1 MDQTS
6 QMVLFISCI
15 IIYVGG
21 ISYCAYK
28 CRDDN
33 KQQIKDE
40 YYDIEAPNESM
51 AEAEGW
57 DKFSKQY
64 NDCIN
69 HYDIDISS
77 EIADPNDDPTQ
88 YIGHH

>member
-40 YYDIEAPNESM
+40 YYDIEEI
-51 AEAEGW
+51 E
-57 DKFSKQY
+57 DK
-64 NDCIN
+64 
-69 HYDIDISS
+69 
-77 EIADPNDDPTQ
+77 E
-88 YIGHH
+88 YIEV